1 MNPHL
6 ISVRLNERKQVHSPQ
21 ENKKLAYLL
30 DLHTICVID
39 LFTNLPTLHINHDSK
54 IDWLELN
61 ETAHKMLYRDK
72 KMRLTLLDI
81 RTSEKHNILNYC
93 TFVQWLPGNLHQLTF
108 YSGQ

>member
-39 LFTNLPTLHINHDSK
+39 LLTNLPTLHINHDSK

-72 KMRLTLLDI
+72 NMRLTLLDI